1 MAIAHVVLFRFTPG
15 LSEPDR
21 TALQRQVE
29 SHANEIGGMREVRFA
44 RLAQADEPEGW
55 QYLMSMVFATKAELD
70 RYLAHPVHM
79 ELYHWVMARGCELL
93 VYDYDPDEAGSLR
106 QPG

>member
-1 MAIAHVVLFRFTPG
+1 MAIAHVVLFRFAPEPP
-15 LSEPDR
+15 EPDR
-21 TALQRQVE
+21 AALRRQVE
-29 SHANEIGGMREVRFA
+29 AHTNEIGGMREVRFA
-44 RLAQADEPEGW
+44 RLAQADEPDGW
-55 QYLMSMVFATKAELD
+55 QYFMSMVFETKAELD
-70 RYLAHPVHM
+70 RYLGHPVHM

>member
-1 MAIAHVVLFRFTPG
+1 MAIAHVVLLRFTPE

-21 TALQRQVE
+21 DALRRQVE
-29 SHANEIGGMREVRFA
+29 AHTNEIGGMREVRFA
-44 RLAQADEPEGW
+44 RLVQADEPQGW

-93 VYDYDPDEAGSLR
+93 VYDYDPDGAASLR

>member
-1 MAIAHVVLFRFTPG
+1 MAIAHVVLFRFTPE

-21 TALQRQVE
+21 DALRRQVE
-29 SHANEIGGMREVRFA
+29 AHTNEIGGMREVRFA
-44 RLAQADEPEGW
+44 RLVQADEPQGW
-55 QYLMSMVFATKAELD
+55 QYLMSMVFETKADLD
-70 RYLAHPVHM
+70 RYLGHPVHM

-93 VYDYDPDEAGSLR
+93 VYDYDPDGAASLR